1 MCVLLG
7 NSKQKVSKHK
17 NLSCTGTK
25 MLHRMK
31 QQRIDLLDKGC
42 EDDKRAKVTLTS
54 QFKPK
59 QR

>member
-1 MCVLLG
+1 
-7 NSKQKVSKHK
+7 
-17 NLSCTGTK
+17 
-25 MLHRMK
+25 MK

-42 EDDKRAKVTLTS
+42 EDDKHAKLTLTS